1 MTKCDIAR
9 EYRRKYGMEMPSLKL
24 ARIMYAE
31 NNLTFKD
38 VSIVNG
44 ALTGSIVFTINA
56 TNTITNQ
63 TVAGKT
69 QEVITSNYIKPP
81 AVYQFAIKG
90 DVQGLAEVS
99 KETPD
104 QVFKGKALYITI

>member
-1 MTKCDIAR
+1 MSSYNTLRNFGFAYDFTR
-9 EYRRKYGMEMPSLKL
+9 EML
-24 ARIMYAE
+24 A
-31 NNLTFKD
+31 NLTFKD